1 MEDEEVNNPGVN
13 SVETLS
19 KMKKKK
25 GGFRAASFIY
35 GFANLDN
42 MSFVANIVS
51 LMMYFLFQMHF
62 DLHNAANTV
71 TNFMGASF
79 LLSLVGAFISD
90 TYLNRFTTCLLFGII
105 ELTGL
110 AMMTIQ
116 AHYPSLL
123 PQACGKSSCVSGSI
137 AIMFYVSLVLLAVG
151 TGGVRGALTA
161 LGGDQFDQK
170 DPKEAKAMARYFN
183 YLMFSATLG
192 SAFGVTFI
200 VWVLTNKSRWKGFLI
215 CTALT
220 SGGFISLICG
230 KPFYRLKVPGDSPLV
245 RVAQVIVV
253 SFKNRR
259 MPLPE
264 NAEELFEINEK
275 GAVLQEEKI
284 SHTNQFRCLDKAA
297 ILPID
302 YEPAPWT
309 VCTVTQVE
317 EVKVITRMLPII
329 ASTII
334 MNTCLAQLQT
344 FSTQQGNLM
353 NCYLGSFKV
362 PAASIPVIPLIF
374 MTVLLPIYDFFFVP
388 FARKITG
395 HPSGI
400 TQLQRV
406 GVGLVL
412 SVISMAVAA
421 IVEKMRK
428 DHFVR
433 DPTHLVSLFWLS
445 FQYGIFGIADMF
457 TLVGLLEFFYRE
469 APAGMKS
476 LSTSFTYISMSFGY
490 FLSTVFVDIIDS
502 VTKKVTPSKQGWL
515 HGQDFNQN
523 HLDLFYWFL
532 AIVSF
537 LNFGNYLYWA
547 SWYKYKMDEGKIE
560 DEPMLSSNML
570 FVKEEEKNGVG
581 LDVKDEKE

>member
-1 MEDEEVNNPGVN
+1 MEVTGN
-13 SVETLS
+13 SVETLPE
-19 KMKKKK
+19 MKKK

-42 MSFVANIVS
+42 MSFVSNIVS
-51 LMMYFLFQMHF
+51 LMMYFLIQMHF
-62 DLHNAANTV
+62 DLSNAANTV
-71 TNFMGASF
+71 TNFMGSSF

-105 ELTGL
+105 ELMGL
-110 AMMTIQ
+110 TLMTIQ

-123 PQACGKSSCVSGSI
+123 PQACGKPSCVSGSI
-137 AIMFYVSLVLLAVG
+137 ALMFYVSLCLLAVG
-151 TGGVRGALTA
+151 TGGVRGAMTA
-161 LGGDQFDQK
+161 LGADQFDQN
-170 DPKEAKAMARYFN
+170 DPKEAKAMATYFN
-183 YLMFSATLG
+183 YLMFSTTLG
-192 SAFGVTFI
+192 SAFGVTVI

-220 SGGFISLICG
+220 SGGFVSLMLG
-230 KPFYRLKVPGDSPLV
+230 KPFYRLKVPGDSPIA
-245 RVAQVIVV
+245 RVVQVIVV
-253 SFKNRR
+253 SIKNRR
-259 MPLPE
+259 MVLPE
-264 NAEELFEINEK
+264 NDEELYEINEK
-275 GAVLQEEKI
+275 GAVSQGEKI
-284 SHTNQFRCLDKAA
+284 SHTNQFRFLDKAA
-297 ILPID
+297 ILPKET
-302 YEPAPWT
+302 EPKPWT

-317 EVKVITRMLPII
+317 EVKVVTRMLPII

-344 FSTQQGNLM
+344 FSTQQGNQM
-353 NCYLGSFKV
+353 NRYLGSFQV
-362 PAASIPVIPLIF
+362 PSPSIPVIPLIA
-374 MTVLLPIYDFFFVP
+374 MTILLPIYDSLFVP

-406 GVGLVL
+406 GVGLIL
-412 SVISMAVAA
+412 SVVSMLAA
-421 IVEKMRK
+421 ALIEKMRK
-428 DHFVR
+428 DHFFR
-433 DPTHLVSLFWLS
+433 DPSKPVSLFWLS

-469 APAGMKS
+469 APSGMKS

-490 FLSTVFVDIIDS
+490 YLSTVFVKIINS

-523 HLDLFYWFL
+523 NLDLFYWFL
-532 AIVSF
+532 AIISC

-547 SWYKYKMDEGKIE
+547 SWYKYKTEEPKLK

-570 FVKEEEKNGVG
+570 FIKEEDKVDAEPSVNE
-581 LDVKDEKE
+581 EKE